1 MSRIFRRP
9 MFRKGGEAMTGIMN
23 NVTPRVNHKLGTP
36 GQYVTDYTEQLRQA
50 AGPSSG
56 VDPLTAWLLRA
67 GPKLMNEPKRGG
79 NLATIFR
86 ATAEPTEEAIGDI
99 KAEPTEEAIGD
110 INKRAMNERD
120 LRLAGAQMGLTQH
133 GKASLLEQR
142 LANQEPELSLI
153 DKQIME
159 RAQKYVDEGSNQR
172 IAENMAK
179 RIAEN
184 MAQYDFVIGPKMIET
199 FSQDLVIDS
208 DLVPDINANDRV
220 KRKFYEENEGK
231 YFYDSSTGLINKII
245 KDPADPTKKGLAL
258 ETYDSQTFQPIDDS
272 GSDIDLDETVDDISV
287 TLSWEDAQTEATKRG
302 LTLLPPMPEGA
313 GRGWLSTQK
322 RQNPEAIT
330 VRELEEIIKKEKF
343 AERYKH
349 IKKKQRVR

>member
-1 MSRIFRRP
+1 

-99 KAEPTEEAIGD
+99 
-110 INKRAMNERD
+110 NKRAMNERD

-179 RIAEN
+179 
-184 MAQYDFVIGPKMIET
+184 YDFVIGPKMIEN

>member
-1 MSRIFRRP
+1 VQAQKILRAKNMSRIFRRP

-99 KAEPTEEAIGD
+99 
-110 INKRAMNERD
+110 NKRAMNERD

-172 IAENMAK
+172 IAENMA
-179 RIAEN
+179 N
-184 MAQYDFVIGPKMIET
+184 YDFVIGPKMIET